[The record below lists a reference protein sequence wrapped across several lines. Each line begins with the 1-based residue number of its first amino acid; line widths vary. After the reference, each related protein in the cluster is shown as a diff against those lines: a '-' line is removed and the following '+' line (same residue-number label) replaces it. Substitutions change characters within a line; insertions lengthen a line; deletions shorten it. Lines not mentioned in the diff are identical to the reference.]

1 MGMYEGR
8 PKKAIRQEKNIG
20 FFVTKM
26 QYFIIQEKAARAGV
40 NLSDYLRQTAVFG
53 QVKTRW
59 TEEEREL
66 FKKLVGICNDIS
78 LLVRLCQQEGAVN
91 AVHYFERY
99 RDLMDLV
106 LKRFGHDQ

>member
-1 MGMYEGR
+1 MGMHEGR
-8 PKKAIRQEKNIG
+8 PKKAISQEKNIG
-20 FFVTKM
+20 FFVTKQ

-40 NLSDYLRQTAVFG
+40 NLSDYLRQTAVYG

-66 FKKLVGICNDIS
+66 FKKLVGICNDMN
-78 LLVRLCQQEGAVN
+78 LVVRLCQQEGAVS
-91 AVHYFERY
+91 ATHYFEQY

-106 LKRFGHDQ
+106 IKRFGHDQ